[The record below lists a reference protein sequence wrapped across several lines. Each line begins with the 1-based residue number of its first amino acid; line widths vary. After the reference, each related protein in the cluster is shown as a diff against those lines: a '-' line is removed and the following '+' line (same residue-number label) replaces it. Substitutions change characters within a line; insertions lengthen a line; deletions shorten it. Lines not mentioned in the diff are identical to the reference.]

1 VRNALFSVAESFQT
15 AMETFLGEW
24 AKASPTGAKA
34 IAAARARELLESLEL
49 DSEIQRKGG
58 DRYEREPSESN

>member
-1 VRNALFSVAESFQT
+1 
-15 AMETFLGEW
+15 METFLGEW